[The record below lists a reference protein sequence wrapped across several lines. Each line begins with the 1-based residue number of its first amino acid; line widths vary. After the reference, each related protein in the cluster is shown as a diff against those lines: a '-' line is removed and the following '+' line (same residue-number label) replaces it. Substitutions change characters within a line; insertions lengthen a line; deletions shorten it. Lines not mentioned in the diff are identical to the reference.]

1 MSDLMDKLL
10 SGTLEEQKE
19 AVVELTEERLKRKL
33 GGVQDVPLELEYIVT
48 EVAVARFNRI
58 GSEGLSSHNVGGESM
73 AWSDDDFRPY
83 ESDIQAYLNEQAG
96 NSRGVIRFL

>member
-1 MSDLMDKLL
+1 MSALIDKLI

-19 AVVELTEERLKRKL
+19 AVIELTEERLKAKL
-33 GGVQDVPLELEYIVT
+33 GGVLEIPSELEYIVT
-48 EVAVARFNRI
+48 EVALARFNRI

-73 AWSDDDFRPY
+73 VWSEDDFRPY
-83 ESDIQAYLNEQAG
+83 EADIQAYLNEQAD